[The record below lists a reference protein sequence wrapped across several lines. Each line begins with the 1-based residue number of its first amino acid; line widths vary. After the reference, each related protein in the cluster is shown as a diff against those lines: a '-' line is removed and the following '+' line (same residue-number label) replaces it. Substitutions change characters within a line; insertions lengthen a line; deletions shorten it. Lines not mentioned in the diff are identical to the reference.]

1 MTERRKLNN
10 VYQIPCKP
18 GYVSV
23 RGEIGSGK
31 TREDVL
37 LVKYAPIDGVDLVTW
52 YQRIGELWRV
62 LEPLTKK
69 EVN

>member
-10 VYQIPCKP
+10 VYMVPYTLGVVTI
-18 GYVSV
+18 

-37 LVKYAPIDGVDLVTW
+37 LQKRADIKGDDFMTWWHRRGGQWSKLKGLV
-52 YQRIGELWRV
+52 E
-62 LEPLTKK
+62 E
-69 EVN
+69 